1 MTINMT
7 PRSSV
12 PIADGTPTKVAAF
25 TEAAAFAETSP
36 LTETSGR
43 PTGTAAPPETAVLR
57 IDELTF
63 RRSGRL
69 IVDDVDCT
77 VAAGAI
83 GAVVGPNGAGKST
96 LLHLIAGILPADSG
110 SARLSGELITRLPR
124 RERAKRIA
132 LAAQR
137 VEGEVDLT
145 VADVVLLARIPHIP
159 RLGSPS
165 VHDHQVAAS
174 ALRRVGADKF
184 TDRRFGELSGGER
197 QRVLLARALAQEPTL
212 LLLDEPTNHLDI
224 RAQLETLAVMR
235 SLASDGLTILA
246 ALHDLAAAAAYADTV
261 IVMDEGRVVAAG
273 PPASTLT
280 PRLIAD
286 VYGVRADVLTTPD
299 GRPVIAFAPLHAED

>member
-7 PRSSV
+7 PHVPV
-12 PIADGTPTKVAAF
+12 PI
-25 TEAAAFAETSP
+25 EAAAP
-36 LTETSGR
+36 LPATDTTARSTRSSATPPTE
-43 PTGTAAPPETAVLR
+43 PPAVRSATPALR
-57 IDELTF
+57 VDELTF

-96 LLHLIAGILPADSG
+96 LLHLIAGILTSDSG
-110 SARLSGELITRLPR
+110 SALLAGESIMHLPR

-132 LAAQR
+132 LTAQR

-145 VADVVLLARIPHIP
+145 VTDVVLLARIPHIP
-159 RLGSPS
+159 RLSSPS
-165 VHDHQVAAS
+165 VHDHEVVAA
-174 ALRRVGADKF
+174 ALQRVGAAQF

-246 ALHDLAAAAAYADTV
+246 VLHDLAAAAAHADTV
-261 IVMDEGRVVAAG
+261 IVLDEGRVVAAG
-273 PPASTLT
+273 PPTSTLT
-280 PRLIAD
+280 PQLIAD
-286 VYGVRADVLTTPD
+286 VYGVRADVLTAPD
-299 GRPVIAFAPLHAED
+299 GRPVIAFAPLTGA